1 MLKILPGALPNH
13 LPRGFLVA
21 GPADFTTAEP
31 TSPVP
36 LPSCQ
41 EKSTSLSYAESLS
54 PPARTEPNV
63 PIDIEIV
70 LATIAGES
78 MENAPFGH
86 RLQERQQA
94 QQQPQQS
101 VFYPARPGGAP
112 VRETRDSPR
121 KTWQALIIAQARM
134 QSGKL

>member
-1 MLKILPGALPNH
+1 MILPACCRNH

-36 LPSCQ
+36 PPSGQ
-41 EKSTSLSYAESLS
+41 EKSTSLSYTESLS
-54 PPARTEPNV
+54 PSAKTEPNV

-86 RLQERQQA
+86 RLLERQQA

-121 KTWQALIIAQARM
+121 KIWQALIIAQARM